1 MSKLPYDVIFGLRAL
16 KSEIEALV
24 SGLRELESEVETLVS
39 GLRARGSALRD
50 AISSGVEVG
59 AGLTELDTRRIE
71 LACPPVDV
79 ARLAFVRYP
88 ARSPPGTENATD
100 AGTDPVPIFG
110 QIVPRRTRRPDAK
123 RDLSGCS
130 GAA

>member
-1 MSKLPYDVIFGLRAL
+1 MSKLAYDVVSGLRAL
-16 KSEIEALV
+16 K
-24 SGLRELESEVETLVS
+24 SEVETLVS
-39 GLRARGSALRD
+39 GLRELKSEVNDVVSGRRARGSALLD
-50 AISSGVEVG
+50 VISSAVEVG
-59 AGLTELDTRRIE
+59 AGLTEIDTRRIE
-71 LACPPVDV
+71 LACPPVDF
-79 ARLAFVRYP
+79 ARLAF
-88 ARSPPGTENATD
+88 RSVPRPVPSGHRNATD